1 MNRTTLFPLAAALA
15 CALAHAAFATSP
27 SDIEKAVA
35 ALATHED
42 GKDPSCL
49 RAIDAMLRAEP
60 AGSPALRD
68 LESRLAAL
76 IAGNSTREAKTEAC
90 KFLCVIGGEA
100 SLPAL
105 AKLLEDEALSEIACL
120 ALSHYPPAADGALRE
135 AMSRARGRAAL
146 AIAGLLGDRRDA
158 GAIDALAAR
167 AKDGDP
173 ALTDA
178 VAMALGKIGTPEA
191 AAALKAIRAGQQP
204 PRLATLMGSLRCA
217 EALAEGGKSGEADA
231 LCGQLMVAS
240 FPRHVRR
247 GALLL
252 RCRLTGGK
260 PADVILALLQSGPD
274 DLKGA
279 ALAEV
284 ASIADRADLDKV
296 FAIMPRLSPDE
307 RALLISALA
316 RMAPDWVRP
325 AVLGAVASGEPAPRL
340 AALAALARVGDAGCV
355 PAMVGALAKATDARE
370 RATALIALRD
380 VPGDDA
386 SAALLAATEKAAAKD
401 KADLIG
407 VLADRGVGA
416 AVPLMRAACESPDA
430 ALRRAALRGYAFLSG
445 ADALPSLVDMLLAHA
460 GDPSAGDFERAIVI
474 LADKI
479 EPPAARTDLLL
490 KTWDAKPDP
499 AIRAALARVLGAL
512 ATDPALEK
520 LQNVATE
527 GDAAVRDAAIRT
539 LIAWPD
545 ARALPAVERI
555 MRENSED
562 KYRVLAIR
570 GLTEMLR
577 RDLGRQA
584 KILGE
589 VLAQSPPQPVAK
601 ECLAALAQIPH
612 PIAIRTA
619 ATKLADP
626 ALKDDAIVAILTAG
640 ERCKPELL
648 PPVKPQLEAA
658 AKVADESLRPR
669 LQGLLDKAR

>member
-1 MNRTTLFPLAAALA
+1 MNRTTLFPFAAALA
-15 CALAHAAFATSP
+15 CALAHAAAASP
-27 SDIEKAVA
+27 ADIEKAVA

-49 RAIDAMLRAEP
+49 RAIDAVLRTEP

-146 AIAGLLGDRRDA
+146 ALAGLLGDRRDA
-158 GAIDALAAR
+158 GAIGPLAAR

-173 ALTDA
+173 ALADA
-178 VAMALGKIGTPEA
+178 AAMALGKIGTPGA

-217 EALAEGGKSGEADA
+217 EALAEDGKPGEADA
-231 LCGQLMVAS
+231 LCGQLMEAS

-247 GALLL
+247 GAFLL
-252 RCRLTGGK
+252 RCRLAGGK

-284 ASIADRADLDKV
+284 ASIGDRADLDKV
-296 FAIMPRLSPDE
+296 LAIMPRLSPDE

-325 AVLGAVASGEPAPRL
+325 TVLDAVASGEPSPRL

-355 PAMVGALAKATDARE
+355 PAIVGALAKATDARE
-370 RATALIALRD
+370 RAIALIALRD
-380 VPGDDA
+380 VPGDEA
-386 SAALLAATEKAAAKD
+386 GSAILAATENAGPKD

-416 AVPLMRAACESPDA
+416 AVPLMRAACEAPDA
-430 ALRRAALRGYAFLSG
+430 TLRRAALRGYAFLSG
-445 ADALPSLVDMLLAHA
+445 ADALPSLVDMLLARA
-460 GDPSAGDFERAIVI
+460 GDPSAADFERAIVI

-479 EPPAARTDLLL
+479 EPPAARTELLL

-555 MRENSED
+555 VRASSED

-589 VLAQSPPQPVAK
+589 VLAQSPPLPVAK

-626 ALKDDAIVAILTAG
+626 SLKDDAIVAILTAG